1 MPSILKI
8 QIKNK
13 DMGRKIT
20 MTGKNA
26 QYIEHRGVNAT
37 PDNDREIRLEGDE
50 AVYQEYAYGQ
60 APQTKHEDKYTE
72 DVVKEYQKEAAREF
86 LMDNAEYIEPIVV
99 TTEYAKVTPQ
109 SIKVVNEEKADYSAS
124 INECFRVT
132 SEFVHQSVFAVVKDY
147 YLGSAANLALIEI
160 TLFDHSL
167 LQKRNSHTAFF
178 KSLVAWGIVSVVNE
192 DELKR
197 IVRAIADKYK
207 RLPEEGYKEW
217 SKDYTNEKV
226 TCENIGKILG
236 PTIPYNR

>member
-1 MPSILKI
+1 MA
-8 QIKNK
+8 
-13 DMGRKIT
+13 RKIV

-26 QYIEHRGVNAT
+26 QYVEHRGVNVT
-37 PDNDREIRLEGDE
+37 PDNDREIRMEGDE

-60 APQTKHEDKYTE
+60 ASQPEQEDKPTE
-72 DVVKEYQKEAAREF
+72 EAVKAYQKEAARKL
-86 LMDNAEYIEPIVV
+86 LMDNAEYVEPIIAPP
-99 TTEYAKVTPQ
+99 EYAKVAPQ
-109 SIKVVNEEKADYSAS
+109 PVEVANKEKADYSES
-124 INECFRVT
+124 ISECFRVS
-132 SEFVHQSVFAVVKDY
+132 SEFVRQSVYAVVKDY

-160 TLFDHSL
+160 TLFDHNL

-178 KSLVAWGIVSVVNE
+178 KSLVAWGIICVANE

-197 IVRAIADKYK
+197 MIRAIADKHK

-226 TCENIGKILG
+226 ICENVGKKLG